1 MNAKQ
6 PLIDA
11 DWRLTSPRDRA
22 FDDSIVSLVERGE
35 RVLDIGCGQGELLQR
50 LRMEKEIREQGLEVN
65 GEAVAE
71 CIARGLT
78 VSQCDLEEGLSFFRD
93 SSFDLAVINQ
103 ILPLVRDPVEV
114 IKTTLRVARRVVVTF
129 PNFSHWR
136 VRFQVLLLGRL
147 PLTESLP
154 YQWHET
160 PHIRY
165 FTVSDFRATCRKMGW
180 QVMSEKHQCD
190 GSGGYSKIGVL
201 PNLRASL
208 SLFLLRPSQ

>member
-1 MNAKQ
+1 MKEKLH
-6 PLIDA
+6 PIEA
-11 DWRLTSPRDRA
+11 DWRLTGPRDRA

-35 RVLDIGCGQGELLQR
+35 SVLDLGCGRGELLQR
-50 LRMEKEIREQGLEVN
+50 LRLEKEIREQGLEVD

-78 VSQCDLEEGLSFFRD
+78 VSQCELGEGLSCFRD

-103 ILPLVRDPVEV
+103 TLPLVRDPVEV
-114 IKTTLRVARRVVVTF
+114 IGTTLRVARRAVVTF

-136 VRFQVLLLGRL
+136 VRLQLLLLGRL

-165 FTVSDFRATCRKMGW
+165 FTVSDFRSTCRKMGW
-180 QVMSEKHQCD
+180 QVLTEKHRHD
-190 GSGGYSKIGVL
+190 GAGGYRETGVL

-208 SLFLLRPSQ
+208 SLFLLRSL

>member
-1 MNAKQ
+1 LKERQ

-35 RVLDIGCGQGELLQR
+35 RVLDLGCGQGELLQR
-50 LRMEKEIREQGLEVN
+50 LRLEKGIREQGLEVN

-78 VSQCDLEEGLSFFRD
+78 VSQCDLDEGLSFFQD

-103 ILPLVRDPVEV
+103 ILPLVRNPVEV
-114 IKTTLRVARRVVVTF
+114 VKTTLRVARRVVVTF

-136 VRFQVLLLGRL
+136 VRFQLLFLGRL

-165 FTVSDFRATCRKMGW
+165 FTVSDFRSTCRKMGW
-180 QVMSEKHQCD
+180 QVVSEKHQRD
-190 GSGGYSKIGVL
+190 GTEGYRDTGIL
-201 PNLRASL
+201 PKLRASL
-208 SLFLLRPSQ
+208 SLFLLRSP